1 MSRFNYLVS
10 RDNYLVSR
18 DNIHEIEIISHLE
31 VADIRFRRGL
41 ILHRMLSKD
50 IFEASF
56 LLLSHYPK
64 RVSKEI
70 ANIYN
75 WKINPD

>member
-1 MSRFNYLVS
+1 MSDSIAAKLAGQPS
-10 RDNYLVSR
+10 L
-18 DNIHEIEIISHLE
+18 LLPL
-31 VADIRFRRGL
+31 RGC

-50 IFEASF
+50 VSEASF

-70 ANIYN
+70 ANTFN
-75 WKINPD
+75 